1 MEIGK
6 ALVIR
11 WGFRAD
17 SDGVEPLYLT
27 YGWIVTLDSVEEAHR
42 PEDDSVRLILPPA
55 PAASG
60 VAEAHA
66 KKEIA

>member
-11 WGFRAD
+11 CGFRAGP
-17 SDGVEPLYLT
+17 DGVVPVQLT
-27 YGWIVTLDSVEEAHR
+27 CWWIATLDTIEEPHR
-42 PEDDSVRLILPPA
+42 PEDGSVRLILRPA
-55 PAASG
+55 PAASSD
-60 VAEAHA
+60 AEAHA